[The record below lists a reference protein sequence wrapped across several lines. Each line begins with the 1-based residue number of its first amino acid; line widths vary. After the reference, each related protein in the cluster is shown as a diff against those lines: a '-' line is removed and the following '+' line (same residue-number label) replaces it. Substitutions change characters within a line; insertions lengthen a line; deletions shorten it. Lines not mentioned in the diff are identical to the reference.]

1 MITISLKVQKQQVL
15 RYPMNKIFALTKKEL
30 QSFFS
35 SPIAYIILIVM
46 LSLFNIFFFLIIDQN
61 RELSLRDVFQVME
74 FMLVFFI
81 PLLTMRLFS
90 EEKSNGTMEFLL
102 TAPLTHTMIVLGK
115 YFSML
120 IFFSLLI
127 GLTSVYYFIVE
138 YFGDPDPLSMLS
150 GYLGIWLEGAFFI
163 AVGLLAS
170 SWTSNQ
176 IIAAMVSYLI
186 LFSLYFSTSFTQYVS
201 GSAEHFLIQLS
212 THTHLENFA
221 IGIITPSD
229 VVYYLAGIL
238 LCLVLTRLSID
249 NRLWH

>member
-1 MITISLKVQKQQVL
+1 
-15 RYPMNKIFALTKKEL
+15 MNKIVALTKKEL
-30 QSFFS
+30 YSFFS

-61 RELSLRDVFQVME
+61 REVSLRDVFQLME

-102 TAPLTHTMIVLGK
+102 TAPLNLTMIVLGK
-115 YFSML
+115 YLSML
-120 IFFSLLI
+120 IFFTLLI
-127 GLTSVYYFIVE
+127 GLTSTYYFIIE
-138 YFGDPDPLSMLS
+138 YFGDPDLLSILS

-186 LFSLYFSTSFTQYVS
+186 LFSLYFASSFTQYFS

-249 NRLWH
+249 NKLWL

>member
-1 MITISLKVQKQQVL
+1 
-15 RYPMNKIFALTKKEL
+15 MNKVFALIKKEL
-30 QSFFS
+30 HGLFS

-61 RELSLRDVFQVME
+61 AEVSLRDVFQLME

-90 EEKSNGTMEFLL
+90 EEKANGTMEFLL

-120 IFFSLLI
+120 LFYSLLI
-127 GLTSVYYFIVE
+127 GLTGIYYLIVE
-138 YFGDPDPLSMLS
+138 YYGDPDSLSMLS

-176 IIAAMVSYLI
+176 IIAAIVSYLI
-186 LFSLYFSTSFTQYVS
+186 LFSLYFTTSFTQYFT
-201 GSAEHFLIQLS
+201 GSAEHLLIQLS

-229 VVYYLAGIL
+229 VVYYVVGIV
-238 LCLVLTRLSID
+238 LCLALTRLSID
-249 NRLWH
+249 NRLWQ

>member
-1 MITISLKVQKQQVL
+1 
-15 RYPMNKIFALTKKEL
+15 
-30 QSFFS
+30 
-35 SPIAYIILIVM
+35 M
-46 LSLFNIFFFLIIDQN
+46 LSLFNVFFFLIVDQN
-61 RELSLRDVFQVME
+61 REVSLRDVFQLME

-90 EEKSNGTMEFLL
+90 EEKSNGTMEFLQ
-102 TAPLTHTMIVLGK
+102 TAPLTHSMIVLGK

-120 IFFSLLI
+120 IFYTLLI
-127 GLTSVYYFIVE
+127 SLTLTYYFIVE
-138 YFGDPDPLSMLS
+138 YFADPDPLSMFS

-186 LFSLYFSTSFTQYVS
+186 LFSLYFSTSFSQYVG
-201 GSAEHFLIQLS
+201 GSAEHFLIQMS

-229 VVYYLAGIL
+229 LVYYVAGIV
-238 LCLVLTRLSID
+238 LCLVLTRLSIN
-249 NRLWH
+249 NRLWQ

>member
-1 MITISLKVQKQQVL
+1 
-15 RYPMNKIFALTKKEL
+15 MNKIFALTKKEL
-30 QSFFS
+30 HSFFS

-46 LSLFNIFFFLIIDQN
+46 LSLFNVFFFLSIDQN
-61 RELSLRDVFQVME
+61 REVSLRDVFQLME

-120 IFFSLLI
+120 IFFTLLI
-127 GLTSVYYFIVE
+127 GLTLSYFFIVE
-138 YFGDPDPLSMLS
+138 YFGDPDPSSMLS

-186 LFSLYFSTSFTQYVS
+186 LFSLYFATSFTQYVS
-201 GSAEHFLIQLS
+201 GSADHFLIQLS

-249 NRLWH
+249 NRLWQ

>member
-1 MITISLKVQKQQVL
+1 
-15 RYPMNKIFALTKKEL
+15 MNKIVALTKKEL
-30 QSFFS
+30 YSFFS

-61 RELSLRDVFQVME
+61 REVSLRDVFQLME

-102 TAPLTHTMIVLGK
+102 TAPLNHTMIVLGK
-115 YFSML
+115 YLSML
-120 IFFSLLI
+120 IFFTLLI
-127 GLTSVYYFIVE
+127 GLTSTYYFIIE
-138 YFGDPDPLSMLS
+138 YFGDPDPLSILS

-186 LFSLYFSTSFTQYVS
+186 LFSLYFASSFTQYFS

-249 NRLWH
+249 NKLWL

>member
-1 MITISLKVQKQQVL
+1 
-15 RYPMNKIFALTKKEL
+15 MNKIVALTKKEL
-30 QSFFS
+30 YSFFS

-61 RELSLRDVFQVME
+61 REVSLRDVFQLME

-102 TAPLTHTMIVLGK
+102 TAPLTLTMIVLGK
-115 YFSML
+115 YLSML
-120 IFFSLLI
+120 VFFTLLI
-127 GLTSVYYFIVE
+127 GLTSTYYFIIE
-138 YFGDPDPLSMLS
+138 YFGDPDPLSILS

-186 LFSLYFSTSFTQYVS
+186 LFSLYFASSFTQYFS

-249 NRLWH
+249 NKLWL

>member
-1 MITISLKVQKQQVL
+1 MS
-15 RYPMNKIFALTKKEL
+15 KIVALIKKEL
-30 QSFFS
+30 HGYFS
-35 SPIAYIILIVM
+35 SPIAYIILILM
-46 LSLFNIFFFLIIDQN
+46 LSLFNVFFFLVIDQN
-61 RELSLRDVFQVME
+61 REVSLRDVFQLME

-90 EEKSNGTMEFLL
+90 EEKANGTMEFLQ
-102 TAPLTHTMIVLGK
+102 TAPLTQSMIVLGK

-120 IFFSLLI
+120 IFYSLLI
-127 GLTSVYYFIVE
+127 ALTLSYYFIVE
-138 YFGDPDPLSMLS
+138 YFGDPDPLGMLS

-186 LFSLYFSTSFTQYVS
+186 LFSLYFSTSFAQYLN
-201 GSAEHFLIQLS
+201 GSAEQFLLQMS

-229 VVYYLAGIL
+229 VVYYLSGIVC
-238 LCLVLTRLSID
+238 CLAMTRLSID
-249 NRLWH
+249 SRLWH

>member
-1 MITISLKVQKQQVL
+1 MS
-15 RYPMNKIFALTKKEL
+15 KIFALIKKEL
-30 QSFFS
+30 HGYFS
-35 SPIAYIILIVM
+35 SPIAYIILILM
-46 LSLFNIFFFLIIDQN
+46 LSLFNVFFFLVIDQN
-61 RELSLRDVFQVME
+61 REVSLRDVFQLME
-74 FMLVFFI
+74 FMLLFFI

-90 EEKSNGTMEFLL
+90 EEKANGTMEFLQ
-102 TAPLTHTMIVLGK
+102 TAPLTQSMIVLGK
-115 YFSML
+115 YLSML
-120 IFFSLLI
+120 IFYSLLI
-127 GLTSVYYFIVE
+127 ALTLTYYVIVE
-138 YFGDPDPLSMLS
+138 YFGDPDPLGMLS

-186 LFSLYFSTSFTQYVS
+186 LFSLYFSTSFTQYLS
-201 GSAEHFLIQLS
+201 GSAEQFLLQMS

-229 VVYYLAGIL
+229 VVYYLSGIVC
-238 LCLVLTRLSID
+238 CLALTRLSID

>member
-1 MITISLKVQKQQVL
+1 
-15 RYPMNKIFALTKKEL
+15 MNKIFALTKKEL
-30 QSFFS
+30 HSYFS
-35 SPIAYIILIVM
+35 SPIAYIILIAM

-61 RELSLRDVFQVME
+61 REVSLRDVFQLME
-74 FMLVFFI
+74 FMLVFII

-102 TAPLTHTMIVLGK
+102 TAPLTCSMIVLGK
-115 YFSML
+115 YLSML
-120 IFFSLLI
+120 VFYSLLI
-127 GLTSVYYFIVE
+127 GLTGTYYLIVE
-138 YFGDPDPLSMLS
+138 YFGEPDPSSMLS

-176 IIAAMVSYLI
+176 IIAAIVSYLI
-186 LFSLYFSTSFTQYVS
+186 LFLLYFTTSFTQYFG
-201 GSAEHFLIQLS
+201 GSAENFLIQLS
-212 THTHLENFA
+212 THTHLESFA

-229 VVYYLAGIL
+229 VVYYVAGIV

>member
-1 MITISLKVQKQQVL
+1 
-15 RYPMNKIFALTKKEL
+15 MNKIFALTKKEL
-30 QSFFS
+30 YGLFS

-46 LSLFNIFFFLIIDQN
+46 LSLFNVFFFLIIDQN
-61 RELSLRDVFQVME
+61 AEVSLRDVFQLME

-90 EEKSNGTMEFLL
+90 EEKANGTMEFLL

-115 YFSML
+115 YFSLL
-120 IFFSLLI
+120 IFYSLLI
-127 GLTSVYYFIVE
+127 GLTGIYYLIVE
-138 YFGDPDPLSMLS
+138 YYGEPDSLSMLS

-186 LFSLYFSTSFTQYVS
+186 LFSLYFATSFTQYVN
-201 GSAEHFLIQLS
+201 GWAEHFLIQLN

-229 VVYYLAGIL
+229 VVYYLSGIV

>member
-1 MITISLKVQKQQVL
+1 
-15 RYPMNKIFALTKKEL
+15 MNKIFALTKKEL

-186 LFSLYFSTSFTQYVS
+186 LFSLYFATSFTQYVS
-201 GSAEHFLIQLS
+201 GPAENFLIQLS
-212 THTHLENFA
+212 THTHLENFV

-229 VVYYLAGIL
+229 VVYFLSGIV
-238 LCLVLTRLSID
+238 LCLILTRLSID